1 MNDANTIQND
11 YANTMGNQIK
21 AFLESIAEGET
32 HLDDLYEA
40 KTKAAFE
47 SGSFDFDLSQEL
59 GNTGQTLPFKIKYP
73 RYMARN
79 MHPFL
84 CDEAEV
90 EGHMD
95 VHTTAEQTTK
105 TAAESGFEGEAKIG
119 YGPISCKVKVH
130 GKASISDERRRSTDA
145 RSGCKWRVLVKR
157 QLAPEGIMMLID
169 AGAKYLDMDIGIN
182 MQLAQ
187 ATINSIYGTQAQTDS
202 DDEDYNDGED
212 YSNDDSDDDY
222 NDDSD
227 DSDEDYNDDSDN
239 SDDSDDDSD
248 DSNDSE

>member
-1 MNDANTIQND
+1 MNEANTIQND

-21 AFLESIAEGET
+21 AFLESLAEGET
-32 HLDDLYEA
+32 HLEDLHEA

-47 SGSFDFDLSQEL
+47 AGTFDFDLSQPL
-59 GNTGQTLPFKIKYP
+59 GNTGVVLPFEIKYP

-84 CDEAEV
+84 CDEGEV

-95 VHTTAEQTTK
+95 VHTSSEQTTK

-145 RSGCKWRVLVKR
+145 RSGVKWRVLVKR
-157 QLAPEGIMMLID
+157 QLPPEGIMMLID
-169 AGAKYLDMDIGIN
+169 AGAKYLDMSLDMN
-182 MQLAQ
+182 MSLAQ
-187 ATINSIYGTQAQTDS
+187 QIINSIYGSPEQEEDDDSSNGTDDRDDSS
-202 DDEDYNDGED
+202 DDR
-212 YSNDDSDDDY
+212 DDS
-222 NDDSD
+222 
-227 DSDEDYNDDSDN
+227 SDEDL
-239 SDDSDDDSD
+239 
-248 DSNDSE
+248 